1 MRAWWWALG
10 TLAAVSLAAGCGGG
24 SPAPPAANKVA
35 LGEQP
40 VAAQAAPQ
48 KSPTPT
54 VMPRTPEPGP
64 PLPPLAYEA
73 RGRRDPFAPVQVAK
87 EAKEK
92 TGLEVGTVKLVGII
106 SGSST
111 PLALAET
118 PDGLGYILRQG
129 DVLGNGRVT
138 EVTANS
144 VTFAIGGRAAQR
156 ETSLTLRIGRD

>member
-156 ETSLTLRIGRD
+156 ETSLTLRIGTD

>member
-1 MRAWWWALG
+1 MRAWRWALG
-10 TLAAVSLAAGCGGG
+10 TLAAGSLAAGCGGG

-48 KSPTPT
+48 KSPAPT
-54 VMPRTPEPGP
+54 VMPKTPEPGP

-106 SGSST
+106 SGST

-118 PDGLGYILRQG
+118 PDGLGYILKQG

-156 ETSLTLRIGRD
+156 ETSLTLRIGTD

>member
-1 MRAWWWALG
+1 MKAWRWALG
-10 TLAAVSLAAGCGGG
+10 TLAAGSLAAGCGGG

-48 KSPTPT
+48 KSPAPT
-54 VMPRTPEPGP
+54 VMPKTPEPGP

-73 RGRRDPFAPVQVAK
+73 RGRRDPFAPVQVAT
-87 EAKEK
+87 EK
-92 TGLEVGTVKLVGII
+92 AGLEVGAVKLVGII
-106 SGSST
+106 SGIT

-118 PDGLGYILRQG
+118 PDGLGYILKQG

-144 VTFAIGGRAAQR
+144 VTFAISGRAAQR

>member
-1 MRAWWWALG
+1 MRAWRWALG
-10 TLAAVSLAAGCGGG
+10 TLAAGSLAAGCGGG

-40 VAAQAAPQ
+40 VAPQ
-48 KSPTPT
+48 KSAAPT

-64 PLPPLAYEA
+64 PLPPLVYEA
-73 RGRRDPFAPVQVAK
+73 RGRRDPFAPVQVV
-87 EAKEK
+87 KEK

-106 SGSST
+106 SGSK

-118 PDGLGYILRQG
+118 PDGLGYILKQG

-144 VTFAIGGRAAQR
+144 VTFAISGRAAER

>member
-1 MRAWWWALG
+1 MKAWRWALG
-10 TLAAVSLAAGCGGG
+10 TLAAGSLAAGCGGG

-48 KSPTPT
+48 KSAAPT

-64 PLPPLAYEA
+64 PLPPLVYEA
-73 RGRRDPFAPVQVAK
+73 RGRRDPFAPVQVVT
-87 EAKEK
+87 EK

-106 SGSST
+106 SGSK

-118 PDGLGYILRQG
+118 PDGLGYILKQG

-138 EVTANS
+138 EVTAHS
-144 VTFAIGGRAAQR
+144 VTFAISGRAAQR

>member
-1 MRAWWWALG
+1 MRAWPWALG
-10 TLAAVSLAAGCGGG
+10 TLAALSLAAGCGGG
-24 SPAPPAANKVA
+24 SPAPPASNKVA

-48 KSPTPT
+48 KSPAPT

-92 TGLEVGTVKLVGII
+92 IGLEVGTVKLVGII
-106 SGSST
+106 SGST

-118 PDGLGYILRQG
+118 PEGLGYILKQG

-144 VTFAIGGRAAQR
+144 VTFAISGRAAQR
-156 ETSLTLRIGRD
+156 ETSLTLRIGTD

>member
-1 MRAWWWALG
+1 MKAWRWALG
-10 TLAAVSLAAGCGGG
+10 TLAAGSLAAGCGGG

-48 KSPTPT
+48 KSPAPT
-54 VMPRTPEPGP
+54 VMPKTPEPGP

-73 RGRRDPFAPVQVAK
+73 RGRRDPFAPVQVAT
-87 EAKEK
+87 EK
-92 TGLEVGTVKLVGII
+92 TGLEVGAVKLVGII
-106 SGSST
+106 SGIT

-118 PDGLGYILRQG
+118 PDGLGYILKQG

-144 VTFAIGGRAAQR
+144 VTFAISGRAAQR
-156 ETSLTLRIGRD
+156 ETSLTLRIGTD

>member
-73 RGRRDPFAPVQVAK
+73 RGRRDPFAPVQVAT
-87 EAKEK
+87 EK
-92 TGLEVGTVKLVGII
+92 AGLEVGAVKLVGII
-106 SGSST
+106 SGIT

-118 PDGLGYILRQG
+118 PDGLGYILKQG

-144 VTFAIGGRAAQR
+144 VTFAISGRAAQR

>member
-1 MRAWWWALG
+1 MRAWRWALG
-10 TLAAVSLAAGCGGG
+10 TLAAGSLAAGCGGG

-40 VAAQAAPQ
+40 VAPQ
-48 KSPTPT
+48 KSAAPT

-64 PLPPLAYEA
+64 PLPPLVYEA
-73 RGRRDPFAPVQVAK
+73 RGRRDPFAPVQVVT
-87 EAKEK
+87 EK

-106 SGSST
+106 SGSK

-118 PDGLGYILRQG
+118 PDGLGYILKQG

-144 VTFAIGGRAAQR
+144 VTFAISGRAAQR

>member
-1 MRAWWWALG
+1 MRAWRWALG
-10 TLAAVSLAAGCGGG
+10 TLAAGSLAAGCGGG

-40 VAAQAAPQ
+40 VAPQ
-48 KSPTPT
+48 KSAAPT

-64 PLPPLAYEA
+64 PLPPLVYEA
-73 RGRRDPFAPVQVAK
+73 RGRRDPFAPVQVV
-87 EAKEK
+87 KEK

-106 SGSST
+106 SGSK

-118 PDGLGYILRQG
+118 PDGLGYILKQG

-144 VTFAIGGRAAQR
+144 VTFAISGRAAQR

>member
-24 SPAPPAANKVA
+24 SPTPPAANKVA

-48 KSPTPT
+48 KSPAPT
-54 VMPRTPEPGP
+54 VMPKTPEPGP

-73 RGRRDPFAPVQVAK
+73 RGRRDPFAPVQVAT
-87 EAKEK
+87 EK

-106 SGSST
+106 SGIT

-118 PDGLGYILRQG
+118 PDGLGYILKQG

-144 VTFAIGGRAAQR
+144 VTFAISGRAAQR

>member
-1 MRAWWWALG
+1 MRAWRWALG
-10 TLAAVSLAAGCGGG
+10 TLAVGSLAAGCGGG

-40 VAAQAAPQ
+40 AAPQ
-48 KSPTPT
+48 KAAAPT

-64 PLPPLAYEA
+64 PLPPLVYEA
-73 RGRRDPFAPVQVAK
+73 RGRRDPFAPVQVVT
-87 EAKEK
+87 EK

-106 SGSST
+106 SGSK

-118 PDGLGYILRQG
+118 PDGLGYILKQG

-138 EVTANS
+138 EVTAHS
-144 VTFAIGGRAAQR
+144 VTFAISGRAAQR

>member
-1 MRAWWWALG
+1 MKAWRWALG
-10 TLAAVSLAAGCGGG
+10 TLAAGSLAAGCGGG

-48 KSPTPT
+48 KSPAPT
-54 VMPRTPEPGP
+54 VMPKTPEPGP
-64 PLPPLAYEA
+64 QLPPLAYEA
-73 RGRRDPFAPVQVAK
+73 RGRRDPFAPVRVAT
-87 EAKEK
+87 EK

-106 SGSST
+106 SGIT

-118 PDGLGYILRQG
+118 PDGLDYILKQG

-144 VTFAIGGRAAQR
+144 VTFAISGRAAQR

>member
-1 MRAWWWALG
+1 
-10 TLAAVSLAAGCGGG
+10 
-24 SPAPPAANKVA
+24 
-35 LGEQP
+35 
-40 VAAQAAPQ
+40 
-48 KSPTPT
+48 
-54 VMPRTPEPGP
+54 MPRIPEPGP

-87 EAKEK
+87 EK

-106 SGSST
+106 SGSR

-118 PDGLGYILRQG
+118 PDGLGYILKQG

-144 VTFAIGGRAAQR
+144 VTFAISGRAAQR

>member
-1 MRAWWWALG
+1 MKAWRWALG
-10 TLAAVSLAAGCGGG
+10 TLAAGSLAAGCGGG

-48 KSPTPT
+48 KSPAPT
-54 VMPRTPEPGP
+54 VMPKTPEPGP

-73 RGRRDPFAPVQVAK
+73 RGRRDPFAPVQLAT
-87 EAKEK
+87 EK

-106 SGSST
+106 SGIT

-118 PDGLGYILRQG
+118 PDGLGYILKQG

-138 EVTANS
+138 EVTASS
-144 VTFAIGGRAAQR
+144 VTFAISGRAAQR